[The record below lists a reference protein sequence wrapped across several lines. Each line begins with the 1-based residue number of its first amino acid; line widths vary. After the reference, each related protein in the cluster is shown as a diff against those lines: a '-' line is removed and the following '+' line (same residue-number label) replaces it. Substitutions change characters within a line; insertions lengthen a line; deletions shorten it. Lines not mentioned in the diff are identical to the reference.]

1 MVALTRCIR
10 FPRKQ
15 VREINKGIS
24 LGEIGMRKQRG
35 FSLIELLIVVAIILI
50 IAAIA
55 IPNLMRSKQAANQ
68 AAAAANIRTIIS
80 AEHTFSITYFGA
92 GGGFADSLARLGPG
106 AVSCAPTGGSSAN
119 ACLLDFDLGCL
130 AMPCNR
136 DNYLHTITAIGA
148 YPASTDYVAFTTPAS
163 LNFGQD
169 DFCGISDGVVRFNVI
184 TAAPT
189 AALTTVS
196 ACTGAPFA
204 PL

>member
-1 MVALTRCIR
+1 
-10 FPRKQ
+10 
-15 VREINKGIS
+15 
-24 LGEIGMRKQRG
+24 MRTQRG

-92 GGGFADSLARLGPG
+92 GGGFADSLSRLGPG
-106 AVSCAPTGGSSAN
+106 AISCPATGGNSTNS
-119 ACLLDFDLGCL
+119 CLLDFDLGCL
-130 AMPCNR
+130 VQPCNR
-136 DNYLHTITAIGA
+136 DNYLHTVSPIGA
-148 YPASTDYVAFTTPAS
+148 YPASTDYVAYTTPNG
-163 LNFGQD
+163 LNFGQQ
-169 DFCGISDGVVRFNVI
+169 DFCGVSDGVVHFNVI
-184 TAAPT
+184 TTAPN
-189 AALTTVS
+189 AALTTVA